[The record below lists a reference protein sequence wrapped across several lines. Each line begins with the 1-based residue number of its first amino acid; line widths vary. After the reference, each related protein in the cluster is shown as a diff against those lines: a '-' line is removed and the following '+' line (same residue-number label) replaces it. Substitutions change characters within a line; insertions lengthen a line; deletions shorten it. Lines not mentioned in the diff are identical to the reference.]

1 MYNIQVLNQNQ
12 WKLFKIIRL
21 EGLKNNPN
29 SFSHSYQNKILQS
42 DKEWKNKFSS
52 KRDNIIILN
61 KQTNSVIGMSVIFYS
76 QDNKTKHTASI
87 GSVYIN
93 PEFRGQGLANKLIGF
108 TLKKIK
114 ENKEIIK
121 VKLTVIESQTAAENL
136 YKKFGFKIIGINK
149 KEIKINNTYLDLIN
163 YELIF

>member
-149 KEIKINNTYLDLIN
+149 KEIKINNTFLDLIN